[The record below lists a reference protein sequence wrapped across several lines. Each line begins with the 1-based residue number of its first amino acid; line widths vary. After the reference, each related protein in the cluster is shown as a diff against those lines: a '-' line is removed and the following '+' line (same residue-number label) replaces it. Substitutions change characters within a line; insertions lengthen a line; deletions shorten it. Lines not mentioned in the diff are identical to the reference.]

1 MEVAGVD
8 GCKAGWLTVRVD
20 ATDHLRVR
28 DISISTTFQGLL
40 DSTSDCA
47 AVAIDI
53 PIGLPDAAARQADVL
68 ARRAIGPR
76 RSSVFPA
83 PVRATLAASTY
94 EEACRLS
101 ERASGRKLSKQAFAI
116 LPKVREVDMLM
127 KPALQDRVVEVHPEV
142 SFWALNGRR
151 TLEFWKR
158 KPQGAQERLRILAPA
173 FADSI
178 PALRS
183 PKGSGLD
190 DLYDACAAAWT
201 AGRIAYG
208 TEERLPP
215 DPDLDSTG
223 LRMEIVY

>member
-8 GCKAGWLTVRVD
+8 GCKAGWLVVRAD
-20 ATDHLRVR
+20 ATGRLRIR
-28 DISISTTFQGLL
+28 DISVSTTFQGLL
-40 DSTSDCA
+40 DSTADCA
-47 AVAIDI
+47 AVAVDI
-53 PIGLPDAAARQADVL
+53 PIGLPDAAPRQADIL
-68 ARRAIGPR
+68 ARQAIGPR

-83 PVRATLAASTY
+83 PMRATLDANTY
-94 EEACRLS
+94 EEACILS
-101 ERASGRKLSKQAFAI
+101 ERASGGKLSRQAFAI
-116 LPKVREVDMLM
+116 LPKVREADLVMT
-127 KPALQDRVVEVHPEV
+127 PALQDRVVEVHPEV

-208 TEERLPP
+208 TAERLPP
-215 DPDLDSTG
+215 APDLDSTG

>member
-8 GCKAGWLTVRVD
+8 GCKGGWLIVRVD
-20 ATDHLRVR
+20 ATARLRIL
-28 DISISTTFQGLL
+28 DISVSTTFQDLV
-40 DSTSDCA
+40 DSTADCA
-47 AVAIDI
+47 AVAIDV
-53 PIGLPDAAARQADVL
+53 PIGLPDAAPRQADIL
-68 ARRAIGPR
+68 ARQAIGPR

-83 PVRATLAASTY
+83 PMRATLDADEY
-94 EEACRLS
+94 EEACALS
-101 ERASGRKLSKQAFAI
+101 ERACGRRLSKQTFAI
-116 LPKVREVDMLM
+116 LPKIREADGQMT
-127 KPALQDRVVEVHPEV
+127 PALQGRVAEVHPEV

-158 KPQGAQERLRILAPA
+158 KPQGAEERLRILAPA
-173 FADSI
+173 FEDSI
-178 PALRS
+178 SALAA

-201 AGRIAYG
+201 AGRIASG

>member
-1 MEVAGVD
+1 MDVAGVD
-8 GCKAGWLTVRVD
+8 GCKAGWLTARVD
-20 ATDHLRVR
+20 ATGRLRIR
-28 DISISTTFQGLL
+28 GISVSTTFQELL

-47 AVAIDI
+47 AVAVDV
-53 PIGLPDAAARQADVL
+53 PIGLPDNTPRQADVL

-83 PVRATLAASTY
+83 PMRATLDANTY
-94 EEACRLS
+94 EEACALS
-101 ERASGRKLSKQAFAI
+101 EAASGRKLSKQTFAI
-116 LPKVREVDMLM
+116 LPKIREADMLVT
-127 KPALQDRVVEVHPEV
+127 PALQDRVVEVHPEV

-158 KPQGAQERLRILAPA
+158 KPRGAQERLRILAPA
-173 FADSI
+173 FEDTIS
-178 PALRS
+178 ALRS
-183 PKGSGLD
+183 PKGAALD

-208 TEERLPP
+208 TAERLPP
-215 DPDLDSTG
+215 APDFDSAG

>member
-8 GCKAGWLTVRVD
+8 GCKAGWLVVRVE
-20 ATDHLRVR
+20 AAGRLRIR
-28 DISISTTFQGLL
+28 DISIPLSFDELIDVTAN
-40 DSTSDCA
+40 CA
-47 AVAIDI
+47 AVAVDI
-53 PIGLPDAAARQADVL
+53 PIGLPDATPRQADKL

-83 PVRATLAASTY
+83 PMRATLDANTY
-94 EEACRLS
+94 EEACILS
-101 ERASGRKLSKQAFAI
+101 ERASGGKLSRQAFAI
-116 LPKVREVDMLM
+116 LPKVREADLLM
-127 KPALQDRVVEVHPEV
+127 TPALQDRVVEVHPEV

-158 KPQGAQERLRILAPA
+158 KPQGAQERLHILAPA

-178 PALRS
+178 PALRA

>member
-20 ATDHLRVR
+20 ATDRLRVR
-28 DISISTTFQGLL
+28 DISISRTFQDLL
-40 DSTSDCA
+40 DSTADCA

-68 ARRAIGPR
+68 ARRAIGSR

-94 EEACRLS
+94 EEACSLS

-116 LPKVREVDMLM
+116 LPKVREADMLM
-127 KPALQDRVVEVHPEV
+127 TPALQDRVVEVHPEV

-158 KPQGAQERLRILAPA
+158 KPQGAQERLRILASA

-178 PALRS
+178 AELPA

>member
-1 MEVAGVD
+1 MDVAGVD
-8 GCKAGWLTVRVD
+8 GCKAGWLAVRVD
-20 ATDHLRVR
+20 ATGRLCIR
-28 DISISTTFQGLL
+28 DISVSATFQELL

-47 AVAIDI
+47 AVGVDV
-53 PIGLPDAAARQADVL
+53 PIGLPDSSPRPADILARQ
-68 ARRAIGPR
+68 AIGPR

-83 PVRATLAASTY
+83 PVRATLAANNY
-94 EEACRLS
+94 AEACALS
-101 ERASGRKLSKQAFAI
+101 EQACGRMLSKQAFAI
-116 LPKVREVDMLM
+116 LPKIREVDALM
-127 KPALQDRVVEVHPEV
+127 TPALQDRVVEVHPEV

-158 KPQGAQERLRILAPA
+158 KPQGAQERLHILAPA

-178 PALRS
+178 PALRA